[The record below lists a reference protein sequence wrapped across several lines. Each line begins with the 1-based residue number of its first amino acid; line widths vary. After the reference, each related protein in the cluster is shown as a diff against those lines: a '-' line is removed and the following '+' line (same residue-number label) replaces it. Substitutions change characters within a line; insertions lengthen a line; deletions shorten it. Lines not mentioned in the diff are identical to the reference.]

1 MATVERITEVN
12 DKVSD
17 DPSVKATE
25 IPAKK
30 NFVVMSDTEL
40 MNELL
45 DRNLPIPMDDGK
57 LIRNAT
63 IKSLT
68 KRAKESTP
76 LSAYRRMRV
85 IFHRT
90 GKEAEAPYVF
100 MSLNGTAFQA
110 PYEVEVSI
118 PEPMMRTCIDAAVVT
133 NYDMADFNAATGST
147 NYVEKVIRA
156 VPYTFLGY
164 EEAKG

>member
-1 MATVERITEVN
+1 MTTEESKKIEET
-12 DKVSD
+12 KVSD
-17 DPSVKATE
+17 DPSVKAAP

-30 NFVVMSDTEL
+30 NFVIMTDTEL
-40 MNELL
+40 MNELVDRGL
-45 DRNLPIPMDDGK
+45 DIPTDDGK
-57 LIRNAT
+57 LVRNVA
-63 IKSLT
+63 IKALV

-90 GKEAEAPYVF
+90 GKEAESPYVF

-118 PEPMMRTCIDAAVVT
+118 PEPMIRTCIDAAVVT
-133 NYDMADFNAATGST
+133 NYDMTDFNQNTGST

-164 EEAKG
+164 EEAKD

>member
-1 MATVERITEVN
+1 MTTEINVVET

-17 DPSVKATE
+17 DPSVKAAP

-30 NFVVMSDTEL
+30 NFVIMSDTEL
-40 MNELL
+40 MNELI
-45 DRNLPIPMDDGK
+45 DRNLDIPMDDGK
-57 LIRNAT
+57 LIRNAA

-68 KRAKESTP
+68 KRAKQSTP

-90 GKEAEAPYVF
+90 GKEAESPYVF

-110 PYEVEVSI
+110 PYEVEVSL
-118 PEPMMRTCIDAAVVT
+118 PEPVIRTCIDAAVVT
-133 NYDMADFNAATGST
+133 NYDMTDFNQNTGST
-147 NYVEKVIRA
+147 NYVEKVLRA

-164 EEAKG
+164 EEARG